1 MKIIDIYIIKKFL
14 GTFFYAISLLI
25 IIVIIFD
32 VSENIDSFIK
42 NQAPFQ
48 AIVIDY
54 YVNFIPYFI
63 NLFIYLFTF
72 ISVIFFTSKMA
83 TDTEI
88 IAILSSG
95 VSFWRFLKPYLLAAA
110 FLAVLSFYLGNFLI
124 PRTNHARRIFKNTY
138 MEKLTKDNDRNLHV
152 QIEPGVFVYV
162 ESFDSDK
169 KKGRK
174 FSLEKFD
181 GQRLVYK
188 IMGDKLEWND
198 EENKWKII
206 KWHERK
212 IDSTGTRMIFAK
224 GKEKDTTLAL
234 KPTDLYLIK
243 EDFEEMNFWE
253 LNDYIAREKE
263 KGSIAYKKYEIE
275 KYKRIAG
282 PVAIIILTF
291 IGVALS
297 SRKVRGGIGMHL
309 GLGIALTFSYILL
322 MQLSTVFSTMGNL
335 PPSLGAWIP
344 NFIYAGIGIYLLIK
358 APK

>member
-25 IIVIIFD
+25 LIVIIFD

-42 NQAPFQ
+42 NQAPLS
-48 AIVIDY
+48 AIIFDY
-54 YVNFIPYFI
+54 YLNFIPYFI

-83 TDTEI
+83 SDTEI

-95 VSFWRFLKPYLLAAA
+95 VSFWRFLRPYLIASL
-110 FLAVLSFYLGNFLI
+110 FLAIMSFYLGNFLI
-124 PRTNHARRIFKNTY
+124 PKTNHARRIFKNTY
-138 MEKLTKDNDRNLHV
+138 MEKLTKDGDKNIHV

-162 ESFDSDK
+162 ESFNSNK
-169 KKGRK
+169 MEGRR
-174 FSLEKFD
+174 FSLEKFK
-181 GQRLVYK
+181 GQELVYK
-188 IMGDKLEWND
+188 LNGDMLVWDKANK
-198 EENKWKII
+198 KWKI
-206 KWHERK
+206 KNWYERK
-212 IDSTGTRMIFAK
+212 LDPVTRKMHYAS
-224 GKEKDTTLAL
+224 GRELDTVINL
-234 KPTDLYLIK
+234 KPNDLYMVK

-263 KGSIAYKKYEIE
+263 KGSVAYKKYEVE
-275 KYKRIAG
+275 KYKRISG

-297 SRKVRGGIGMHL
+297 SRKMRGGIGMHL

-322 MQLSTVFSTMGNL
+322 MQVSTVFSTAGNL
-335 PPSLGAWIP
+335 PPSIGTWIP
-344 NFIYAGIGIYLLIK
+344 NIIYSFIAVYLLIK

>member
-25 IIVIIFD
+25 LIVIIFD

-42 NQAPFQ
+42 NQAPFK
-48 AIVIDY
+48 AIVVDY
-54 YVNFIPYFI
+54 YINFIPYFI

-83 TDTEI
+83 SDTEI

-95 VSFWRFLKPYLLAAA
+95 VSFWRFLKPYLMASV

-138 MEKLTKDNDRNLHV
+138 MEKLTKDNDRNIHV
-152 QIEPGVFVYV
+152 QIEPGVFVYI
-162 ESFDSDK
+162 ESFNSEK
-169 KKGRK
+169 MNGRR
-174 FSLEKFD
+174 FSLEKFE

-188 IMGDKLEWND
+188 IMGDKLSWD
-198 EENKWKII
+198 KTTGKWKI
-206 KWHERK
+206 KSWFERK
-212 IDSTGTRMIFAK
+212 LDSTGTQMIYSK
-224 GKEKDTTLAL
+224 GKELDTTMNL
-234 KPTDLYLIK
+234 KPSDLYQIK
-243 EDFEEMNFWE
+243 EDYEEMNFWE
-253 LNDYIAREKE
+253 LNNYIAREKE
-263 KGSIAYKKYEIE
+263 KGSIAFKKYEIE

-282 PVAIIILTF
+282 PSAIIILTF

-309 GLGIALTFSYILL
+309 GLGIGLTFSYILL

-344 NFIYAGIGIYLLIK
+344 NFIYALIGIYLLIK

>member
-42 NQAPFQ
+42 NEAPFK

-54 YVNFIPYFI
+54 YLNFIPYFI

-83 TDTEI
+83 SDTEI

-95 VSFWRFLKPYLLAAA
+95 VSFWRFLKPYLMASV
-110 FLAVLSFYLGNFLI
+110 FLAVMSFYLGNFLI

-162 ESFDSDK
+162 ESFDSKDK
-169 KKGRK
+169 TGRK
-174 FSLEKFD
+174 FTLEKFNN
-181 GQRLVYK
+181 QQLVYK
-188 IMGDKLEWND
+188 LMGDKLEWN
-198 EENKWKII
+198 EKTGKWTI
-206 KWHERK
+206 KSWFERK
-212 IDSTGTRMIFAK
+212 QDSIGDNFILTK
-224 GKEKDTTLAL
+224 GDQMDTVLAL
-234 KPTDLYLIK
+234 KPTDLYMVK

-282 PVAIIILTF
+282 PAAIIILTF

-335 PPSLGAWIP
+335 SPAIGAWIP
-344 NFIYAGIGIYLLIK
+344 NIIYAGIGIYLLLK